1 MIINQPY
8 DAFDSSSSGS
18 KIEVDNVLL
27 GLVSDQRLL
36 KSGREFSPLP
46 MLGLPGCW
54 DENEKL
60 DFYLN
65 ESYFRPKK
73 LV

>member
-1 MIINQPY
+1 
-8 DAFDSSSSGS
+8 
-18 KIEVDNVLL
+18 VLL
-27 GLVSDQRLL
+27 GLVSDQRLF

-73 LV
+73 LG